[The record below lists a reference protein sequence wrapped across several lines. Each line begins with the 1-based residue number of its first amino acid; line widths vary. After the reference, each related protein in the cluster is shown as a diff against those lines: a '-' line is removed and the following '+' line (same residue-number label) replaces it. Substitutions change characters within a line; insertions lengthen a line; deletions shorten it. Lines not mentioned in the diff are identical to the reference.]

1 MATTD
6 AGAVCQANL
15 VAGSGAINPFNA
27 TFARIGVGDGTTAY
41 ASTQTDLVGTNK
53 FRKLVDSAPVVTA
66 NSVDFTSTFASTE
79 ANFAWGEMALFNSAS
94 GAYMA
99 TRRTVT
105 TFGTKTTADTW
116 VITLTVVFTPN

>member
-1 MATTD
+1 MASTD
-6 AGAVCQANL
+6 AGVVAMANL
-15 VAGSGAINPFNA
+15 FAGTGSVNPFNA

-53 FRKLVDSAPVVTA
+53 FRKIVDSAPVVTA
-66 NSVDFTSTFASTE
+66 NSVDYTSTFASTE
-79 ANFAWGEMALFNSAS
+79 ANFAWGEMGLFNAAS

-105 TFGTKTTADTW
+105 TFATKTTADTW